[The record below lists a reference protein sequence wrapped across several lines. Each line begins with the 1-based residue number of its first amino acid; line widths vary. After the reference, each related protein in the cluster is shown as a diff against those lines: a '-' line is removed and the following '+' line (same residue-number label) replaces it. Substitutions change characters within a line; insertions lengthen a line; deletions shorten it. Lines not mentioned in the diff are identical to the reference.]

1 MVNGQIG
8 ALLAQLTEFGWQ
20 LPEVDR
26 WIAPGGESSVT
37 LDTRSPIPPFVK
49 WAGEQARKVLWDRAA
64 KHYHGRGLIGG
75 PDQTSYKLL
84 K

>member
-1 MVNGQIG
+1 MVNGPIG

-37 LDTRSPIPPFVK
+37 LDPRSPIP
-49 WAGEQARKVLWDRAA
+49 
-64 KHYHGRGLIGG
+64 
-75 PDQTSYKLL
+75 LL
-84 K
+84 SSGQGIRPGKCYGIELPSTIMAEV